1 MFKEEIINL
10 LKKYVS
16 GEIELSTPPSQEFGD
31 YAFPCFALAKEK
43 KKSPIEIAKELA
55 NNISKE
61 IKKNNNIT
69 KVEPKGPYVNF
80 FVKSSKAAEQI
91 LKEIYEKKNK
101 YGYSEEHKG
110 KTIVSDFSSPNV
122 AKPFGMGHLRSTV
135 IGNSVNKILRSQ
147 GYKVIGVNHIGDWGT
162 PFGAYIV
169 AFNKWGDQNK
179 LEKEPII
186 HLYELYVRFN
196 KEKELDESLQE
207 EAREQFKKLE
217 DGDKEVTKLWQKFR
231 DLSLKEFGR
240 IYGLL
245 GVSFDSYNGESFYSD
260 KMESIFEE
268 IEKKKISE
276 ESDGAIVVKVKGEEV
291 PCILKKNDGAST
303 YALRDLTAIKYRIDT
318 YHPEKI
324 LYFTDSGQ
332 SLHFKQI
339 FTVANMMKWK
349 SEFVHVP
356 FGMLLSMDGKKMST
370 RRGSLVLLDEVITKT
385 INKVEKIIS
394 DKNPNLRNKKE
405 IAKQV
410 AVGGIIFGDLS
421 NDRIKD
427 IKFDWDKILDF
438 EGDTGP
444 YIQYTHA
451 RACSILRK
459 AEEEGIELSL
469 DIDEID
475 YNSLD
480 SDVEK
485 ELIMHLANVK
495 EAIKESAKNFKPHT
509 LANYLI
515 TLTRL
520 FNEFYHKNPV
530 LKEEDQKKK
539 KARLLLV
546 LCSKVVISNSL
557 DLLGVSSPEE
567 M

>member
-10 LKKYVS
+10 LKIYVTTD
-16 GEIELSTPPSQEFGD
+16 IELATPPNQEFGD

-43 KKSPIEIAKELA
+43 KKSPLEIAKELA
-55 NNISKE
+55 NHISNDL
-61 IKKNNNIT
+61 KKNNNIS
-69 KVEPKGPYVNF
+69 KVESNGSYVNF
-80 FVKSSKAAEQI
+80 FVKSSKVAEQI
-91 LKEIYEKKNK
+91 LKEIYEKKK
-101 YGYSEEHKG
+101 RYGHSEEHKG

-135 IGNSVNKILRSQ
+135 IGNSVNKILRAQ
-147 GYKVIGVNHIGDWGT
+147 GYNVIGVNHIGDWGT
-162 PFGAYIV
+162 PYGAYIV
-169 AFNKWGDQNK
+169 AFNKWGDSNK
-179 LEKEPII
+179 LEKEPIK

-196 KEKELDESLQE
+196 KEKETNDSLQE

-217 DGDKEVTKLWQKFR
+217 EGDKESTKLWKKFR

-245 GVSFDSYNGESFYSD
+245 GVSFDSYNGEAFYSD
-260 KMESIFEE
+260 KIESVFEE
-268 IEKKKISE
+268 IKKKNICE
-276 ESDGAIVVKVKGEEV
+276 ESDGAIIVKIKGEEV
-291 PCILKKNDGAST
+291 PCILKKSDGAST
-303 YALRDLTAIKYRIDT
+303 YALRDLAAIKYRIET
-318 YHPEKI
+318 YNPEKI

-339 FTVANMMKWK
+339 FTVANMITEDLGKT
-349 SEFVHVP
+349 EFVHVP
-356 FGMLLSMDGKKMST
+356 FGMLLSMEGKKMST
-370 RRGSLVLLDEVITKT
+370 RQGTLILLDEVITTT

-394 DKNPNLRNKKE
+394 NKNPNLKNKKE
-405 IAKQV
+405 VAKQV
-410 AVGGIIFGDLS
+410 AVGAIIFGDLS

-459 AEEEGIELSL
+459 AEEEIKLSS
-469 DIDEID
+469 DIDYD
-475 YNSLD
+475 SLG

-485 ELIMHLANVK
+485 ELITQLAKMK
-495 EAIKESAKNFKPHT
+495 EILFESAKNFKPHT

-515 TLTRL
+515 ELTRL
-520 FNEFYHKNPV
+520 FNEFYHKNQV
-530 LKEEDQKKK
+530 LKEEDEKKRN
-539 KARLLLV
+539 ARLLLV
-546 LCSKVVISNSL
+546 FCSKVVISNSL
-557 DLLGVSSPEE
+557 DLLGVSSPDE